1 MKKGE
6 GMISYVGV
14 VKAGE
19 GLLLGGVK
27 VAKSVRFED
36 KRDALDWVD
45 TTESVNRKANRDVV
59 YARVETSGYPFEVKK
74 MERR

>member
-1 MKKGE
+1 MAKYF
-6 GMISYVGV
+6 IGV

-36 KRDALDWVD
+36 KQDALNWVKF
-45 TTESVNRKANRDVV
+45 TEGTNRKANRNVRSV
-59 YARVETSGYPFEVKK
+59 EVETSGYSYEVKK
-74 MERR
+74 LNTT

>member
-1 MKKGE
+1 MAKYF
-6 GMISYVGV
+6 IGV

-36 KRDALDWVD
+36 KQDALNWVKF
-45 TTESVNRKANRDVV
+45 TEGTNRKANRNVRS
-59 YARVETSGYPFEVKK
+59 AEVETSGYSYEVKK
-74 MERR
+74 LNTT